1 MRVSRL
7 KLANVRAIEMAE
19 LHFRPGFN
27 LIVGV
32 NGVGKSTIL
41 EALAICLADVVRKMN
56 PGGRSVGTKRFGA
69 KDIRF
74 GAAGLDVECDC
85 LNAEEPYCSV
95 VVHEEPNRDQGF
107 RECRPA
113 RSPKTVDEDGEL
125 PIAVLFSAGRSVPS
139 RPNPRRSSAA
149 KGPKAAFKG
158 ALESRELRLDEF
170 AGWMEA
176 RKALGK
182 ERPGAMRVM
191 KGLQNALTRFL
202 PDYKRLRLGG
212 WETEY
217 LLINRGGATLPV
229 RLLSEGERGL
239 LALVLDLTRRLS
251 LANSSFTEPAVESEA
266 VVLIDEIELHL
277 HPKWQRQIVRNLTTT
292 FPRCQFIATTHSPQV
307 VGEVEADR
315 IHVISDGEVYS
326 PTQSFGV
333 DSSRVLEEVM
343 DAFARTES
351 VHWLLSEIS
360 GRIGKNRFDGAR
372 PLVTQLVGILG
383 ENDPEVT
390 RVRALLDF
398 MEGGE

>member
-7 KLANVRAIEMAE
+7 KLANVRAIEAAE

-41 EALAICLADVVRKMN
+41 EALAMCLADVVRKMN
-56 PGGRSVGTKRFGA
+56 PGGRSIGAKRFGA
-69 KDIRF
+69 KDIRI
-74 GAAGLDVECDC
+74 GGAGLDVECDC
-85 LNAEEPYCSV
+85 LSGEEPYCSV
-95 VVHEEPNRDQGF
+95 VIHEEPDRDQGS

-113 RSPKTVDEDGEL
+113 KSPATVDEDGEF
-125 PIAVLFSAGRSVPS
+125 PIAVLFSAARAVPS
-139 RPNPRRSSAA
+139 RPTSRRSSAA
-149 KGPKAAFKG
+149 KGSKAAFQR

-176 RKALGK
+176 RRALGR
-182 ERPGAMRVM
+182 ERPGATRVL
-191 KGLQNALTRFL
+191 KGLQSALTHFL

-212 WETEY
+212 WETEH
-217 LLINRGGATLPV
+217 LLINRGAATLPV

-251 LANSSFTEPAVESEA
+251 LANAGFAEPAVESEA

-277 HPKWQRQIVRNLTTT
+277 HPKWQRQIVRNLTTA

-307 VGEVEADR
+307 IGEVEPDR
-315 IHVISDGEVYS
+315 IHIMADGEVYS
-326 PTQSFGV
+326 PTHSFGV

-343 DAFARTES
+343 DAPSRTES
-351 VHWLLSEIS
+351 VRCLLSEIS
-360 GRIGKNRFDGAR
+360 RRIGKNRFDEAR
-372 PLVTQLVGILG
+372 PLVTRLVGILG

-390 RVRALLDF
+390 RVRVLLDF